1 MLRYLFPGLF
11 LAAIVVAGC
20 GGGSGST
27 HLTPPTSSP
36 SPSASIS
43 PGPTPQSVTLSGAGY
58 QLQFTLP
65 GIFAGGGSL
74 TATLQASPPS
84 GVPVPALKS
93 RSIARTPDKVGSTVT
108 SLVYL
113 VVQASGTVQF
123 TSVPSF
129 VFTLPSSTSI
139 PSGSPSYVAFYDPTQ
154 QTANSG
160 WIGVLGPGVISGQ
173 TDTFAGVNS
182 GVTLVGG
189 NTYVYALVY
198 TSQAVPTATPAPTPT
213 AVPSTSPTPTSAPT
227 PTGVAGT
234 IALTITNSNTAITSS
249 NINVYI
255 YGQSPTGSNPFMGVN
270 ANGSTYAIPSVGAT
284 IAPIAWSGGGGN
296 SETVYLPALIGARVY
311 VVDGNSLSSIF
322 TVKQAGTGPTALAP
336 WGNDG
341 SQSVYF
347 DDFEYAW
354 NGGSNGI
361 NFDLSQTDVI
371 GLALAV
377 TANSPT
383 GAQTIGLKSGAIT
396 ALESAVNALP
406 QPWPSLVLAGNKHV
420 LNPQHGSAAFI
431 NYGTS
436 SASVGFLDTGI
447 NTAWNQYTGN
457 WMVITQ
463 ASLSATSYPGALYG
477 TVDVNGDLDFYETQ
491 SIAGTFV
498 GKIQNPQNFATANNT
513 TPTEELF
520 AQDGTF
526 GGFEAPQSSVSTQ
539 YPTLGPAI
547 GNRVSGALNS
557 GVWTVS
563 TPVPAQN
570 AAAVITTQPVC
581 TGRFPGASAAPY
593 ENQFAGT
600 LHSIANTYAYVAGA
614 AYGYPYDDLCGTSTD
629 TTGTGVTSM
638 TLTINPS

>member
-1 MLRYLFPGLF
+1 MLRYLFPCVF
-11 LAAIVVAGC
+11 LAAMAIAGC
-20 GGGSGST
+20 GGGGT
-27 HLTPPTSSP
+27 GTMTPPTSSP

-43 PGPTPQSVTLSGAGY
+43 PGATPQSVTLSGAGY

-74 TATLQASPPS
+74 IATLQASPPS

-93 RSIARTPDKVGSTVT
+93 RSTAKTPDKVGSTVT

-129 VFTLPSSTSI
+129 VFTLPGTASI

-213 AVPSTSPTPTSAPT
+213 AEPSAGPTPTNAPT

-284 IAPIAWSGGGGN
+284 VAPIAWSGGGGN

-311 VVDGNSLSSIF
+311 VVDGNSLNSIF
-322 TVKQAGTGPTALAP
+322 TVQQAGAGPTALAP
-336 WGNDG
+336 WSNDG

-361 NFDLSQTDVI
+361 NFDVSQTDVI

-420 LNPQHGSAAFI
+420 INPQHGSAAFI

-436 SASVGFLDTGI
+436 GASVGFLDSAI
-447 NTAWNQYTGN
+447 MTAWNTYANGN
-457 WMVITQ
+457 WMTISA
-463 ASLSATSYPGALYG
+463 ASLSATTYPGALYG
-477 TVDVNGDLDFYETQ
+477 TVDASGNFDFYETQ
-491 SIAGTFV
+491 SIAGTLA
-498 GKIQNPQNFATANNT
+498 GTIANPQTYASGHSTTVTTEMFAQNGAFGDFT
-513 TPTEELF
+513 TP
-520 AQDGTF
+520 
-526 GGFEAPQSSVSTQ
+526 STT

-557 GVWTVS
+557 GVFATA
-563 TPVPAQN
+563 AQP
-570 AAAVITTQPVC
+570 QC
-581 TGRFPGASAAPY
+581 SGRFPGATAAPY